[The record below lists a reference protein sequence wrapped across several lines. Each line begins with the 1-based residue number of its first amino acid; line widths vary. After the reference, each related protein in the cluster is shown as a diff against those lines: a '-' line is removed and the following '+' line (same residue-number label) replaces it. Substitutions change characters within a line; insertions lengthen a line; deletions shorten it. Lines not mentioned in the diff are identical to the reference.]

1 MFVVSYVMIFAFHPS
16 LKLDRIIIY
25 RSFAHTIEQF
35 SNLDYLPREQIAFI
49 EPYLIHMLKDAACEV
64 SKRKCKS
71 SLGQMF
77 SIESAMVKKTPLKWS
92 NLKFKHQFHKI
103 DLIAKMRYQAK
114 NKVDWKKN
122 KCVICKFP
130 MKLEPTNY
138 LTADCQ
144 MSFGDFIIRYEH
156 KFLRNI

>member
-1 MFVVSYVMIFAFHPS
+1 MFVVSYVMIVAFQRI
-16 LKLDRIIIY
+16 DRIIIY
-25 RSFAHTIEQF
+25 RSFAHSIEQL
-35 SNLDYLPREQIAFI
+35 SNLDYLSREQIAFI
-49 EPYLIHMLKDAACEV
+49 ERYLIDMLKDAACEV